1 MKKEFRK
8 KMLALRD
15 AAPAMERRLASAAIM
30 DNLFEFSEFNAAKT
44 AMFFVAFRSEV
55 ETVPMIKRAID
66 SGKRVV
72 VPITKLESGTLV
84 PSLLL
89 DCERDLAEG
98 TYGVLEPGPDAVRPV
113 HPEEIDIVLMPGA
126 AFDRTGGRIGYGGGF
141 YDRFI
146 ETLRPDV
153 VLAALAFDFQVVDN
167 VPTEPHD
174 RKIHFVITDKE
185 IITCG

>member
-15 AAPAMERRLASAAIM
+15 AAPATGRASASAAIL
-30 DNLFEFSEFNAAKT
+30 DNLQEFKEYCEAET
-44 AMFFVAFRSEV
+44 VMFFVAFRSEV
-55 ETVPMIKRAID
+55 ETIPMIKRAIAD
-66 SGKRVV
+66 GKKVV
-72 VPITKLESGTLV
+72 VPITKLETGTLV

-89 DCERDLAEG
+89 DCDKDLAEG
-98 TYGVLEPGPDAVRPV
+98 TYGVLEPSAGAVRPV
-113 HPEEIDIVLMPGA
+113 DPEEIDMVMMPGA

-153 VLAALAFDFQVVDN
+153 ALAALAFDFQVVDE

-174 RKIHFVITDKE
+174 RKIHFIVTDKE
-185 IITCG
+185 IIRCG